1 MNNINRDENGFYI
14 PMGEMPLVQNSSFI
28 GFNGRR
34 NNSIKPFNGYEL
46 REVLPIDA
54 TLAEDSDPYQNA
66 IGVGRKGR
74 VAGRKAKREAKK
86 SGASNKEARAA
97 KKTTKA
103 TYAKE
108 DSRRKDVLERR
119 AKKLTVKATTKFG
132 SEERKAGMKEVR
144 EERREQIK
152 KNAKKF
158 VVLSITAPI
167 LGAAMALMAINFRGM
182 ATKTA
187 TATLA
192 EQAKMKKRWERM
204 GGSFKNF
211 MSVAQNNKDK
221 KPFMCAAKCK
231 KDLASFVEAKGAKA
245 ALNEIPTAIVT
256 DTYSNAVETAAI
268 GAAIAAGGTLVA
280 SLISMIGKKKETAA
294 VEAEVEAQDKI
305 NQDELDKLSA
315 LDKQRIKLAEDQL
328 KEETNWKAKIME
340 DPNLSEDEKREAIK
354 LYESTDNDAVD
365 WKKIGMIAGGALLVG
380 GLLYFIISGLKG
392 QKSVGA

>member
-74 VAGRKAKREAKK
+74 VAGRKAKRAAKK

-103 TYAKE
+103 GFAKE
-108 DSRRKDVLERR
+108 GSRRKDVLERR
-119 AKKLTVKATTKFG
+119 SKKLTVKATTKFG
-132 SEERKAGMKEVR
+132 SKERKSGMKEVR

-158 VVLSITAPI
+158 VVLAITGPI
-167 LGAAMALMAINFRGM
+167 LGAAMALMAVNFRGM
-182 ATKTA
+182 ASKIA
-187 TATLA
+187 TSTTA
-192 EQAKMKKRWERM
+192 EQAKMRKRWEKM
-204 GGSFKNF
+204 GGDFDNYMKLA
-211 MSVAQNNKDK
+211 VKNKDK

-231 KDLASFVEAKGAKA
+231 KDLAAFIEANGAKA
-245 ALNEIPTAIVT
+245 ALNEIPPANTNEA
-256 DTYSNAVETAAI
+256 YSNVVETAIIGVAI
-268 GAAIAAGGTLVA
+268 STGGALVA
-280 SLISMIGKKKETAA
+280 SLIGMIASKKETAA
-294 VEAEVEAQDKI
+294 VDAEVEAQDKI
-305 NQDELDKLSA
+305 AKDELDKLSA
-315 LDKQRIKLAEDQL
+315 LEKQKIKLAEDQL
-328 KEETNWKAKIME
+328 KDETNWKARIME

-365 WKKIGMIAGGALLVG
+365 WKKIGLIAGGALLVG
-380 GLLYFIISGLKG
+380 GLLYFIISGSTG

>member
-1 MNNINRDENGFYI
+1 MNNVNKDENGFYI
-14 PMGEMPLVQNSSFI
+14 PAGEIPLVENSSSI
-28 GFNGRR
+28 GFNGGR

>member
-1 MNNINRDENGFYI
+1 MNNINRDENGFNI

-28 GFNGRR
+28 GFDRGGN
-34 NNSIKPFNGYEL
+34 KYVQPVDGYEL
-46 REVLPIDA
+46 YEILPTDVS
-54 TLAEDSDPYQNA
+54 LADESDPYQNA

-74 VAGRKAKREAKK
+74 VAGRKAKRAAKK

-103 TYAKE
+103 GYAE
-108 DSRRKDVLERR
+108 EGSRRRDVLERR
-119 AKKLTVKATTKFG
+119 AEKLTVKATTKFG
-132 SEERKAGMKEVR
+132 SKERKAGMKEVR

-158 VVLSITAPI
+158 VVLSVTGPI

-182 ATKTA
+182 ATKISVSTP
-187 TATLA
+187 A
-192 EQAKMKKRWERM
+192 EQSRMRKRWEKM
-204 GGSFKNF
+204 GGNF
-211 MSVAQNNKDK
+211 DNYMKLAAKNKDK
-221 KPFMCAAKCK
+221 KPFLCAAKCK

-245 ALNEIPTAIVT
+245 ALNEIPPANVNEQ
-256 DTYSNAVETAAI
+256 YSNVVETAVI
-268 GAAIAAGGTLVA
+268 GAAIAAGGSLVA
-280 SLISMIGKKKETAA
+280 SLIGMIASKKETAA
-294 VEAEVEAQDKI
+294 VEAEVDAQEKI
-305 NQDELDKLSA
+305 NQDEIDKLSA

-354 LYESTDNDAVD
+354 MYENADNNAVD

-380 GLLYFIISGLKG
+380 GLLYFVISGLKG
-392 QKSVGA
+392 QKSVAA

>member
-1 MNNINRDENGFYI
+1 
-14 PMGEMPLVQNSSFI
+14 
-28 GFNGRR
+28 
-34 NNSIKPFNGYEL
+34 
-46 REVLPIDA
+46 
-54 TLAEDSDPYQNA
+54 
-66 IGVGRKGR
+66 